1 MKTSKKNIIKLNNIL
16 LSQLI
21 LGLLIIFVSCN
32 AKSEDDESEI
42 VVTPA
47 IVAVKSFSLEK
58 NDKVLSN
65 LDSVYF
71 AIDLNTGVIF
81 NSDSLPVG
89 TDVSKL
95 VATITFANTMTKA
108 ELSYVNNDS
117 EKVVVDYLT
126 NPTDT
131 IDFRYPVNLDVTAQ
145 NGTTNYSYQIKVN
158 VHKTQPDTLTWAKLS
173 TSLLPSRTE
182 NPVAQKTVYHQN
194 KAYCLVEENNGEYT
208 LSTCE
213 DLNVGQWEKN
223 PLVLG
228 FTLNIESFSSTSEFL
243 WLLNEGGE
251 LYKSNDGLT
260 WETTEEKW
268 LTILGAYG
276 ETLFGLKE
284 DGNEILH
291 TVYPRSKD
299 FIEIPIE
306 MGFPIK
312 GSTTLQTIET
322 EWADSPFAFLACGI
336 TDTGEV
342 SSAVWAFDGSQWGI
356 INDDYLP
363 AMTNAELVRYVVYR
377 DTPIAFKQR
386 RFDVWMLM
394 GGENEDGEYNRTI
407 YISYNNGVTWQ
418 EASSEMQLPETFPS
432 LSGSNLIV
440 ASYDLTTDV
449 SEAWT
454 PVESSHVTRSGYV
467 IKGFD
472 MTWYCPYLYVFG
484 GYSPDGIL
492 NKEIWRG
499 VLARLTFMPEI

>member
-1 MKTSKKNIIKLNNIL
+1 ML
-16 LSQLI
+16 LQAF
-21 LGLLIIFVSCN
+21 LGLLIMFVSCN
-32 AKSEDDESEI
+32 AKSEEDEGEI

-58 NDKVLSN
+58 NEKVLSN

-81 NSDSLPVG
+81 NADSLPLG

-95 VATITFANTMTKA
+95 VASITFANTMTKA

-182 NPVAQKTVYHQN
+182 NPVAQKTVYHKN
-194 KAYCLVEENNGEYT
+194 IAYCLVEENNGEFT

-213 DLNVGQWEKN
+213 DLNDCQWTQQ
-223 PLVLG
+223 PLELG
-228 FTLNIESFSSTSEFL
+228 FSPKVESFCDSPESFWILSDS
-243 WLLNEGGE
+243 GE
-251 LYKSNDGLT
+251 LYESSNATSWNSTG
-260 WETTEEKW
+260 EKW

-276 ETLFGLKE
+276 ESIFGLKE
-284 DGNEILH
+284 KSDAIYHAE
-291 TVYPRSKD
+291 YPTSQD
-299 FIEIPIE
+299 FIETPIE
-306 MGFPIK
+306 MGFPIE
-312 GSTTLQTIET
+312 GSTTLQTIKT
-322 EWADSPFAFLACGI
+322 EWADSPIAFLACGV
-336 TDTGEV
+336 TETGET
-342 SSAVWAFDGSQWGI
+342 SSAVWAYDGEKWGV

-363 AMTNAELVRYVVYR
+363 AVENPALVRYVVYR
-377 DTPIAFKQR
+377 NTPMAFKQR

-394 GGENEDGEYNRTI
+394 GGENEEGEINRTI

-418 EASSEMQLPETFPS
+418 MASSGMQLPDILPS
-432 LSGSNLIV
+432 LKGMDLIV
-440 ASYDLTTDV
+440 ASYDLSADV
-449 SEAWT
+449 SNAWK
-454 PVESSHVTRSGYV
+454 PAENVKSTRGSYRLDGYD
-467 IKGFD
+467 I
-472 MTWYCPYLYVFG
+472 TWLCPYLYIFG
-484 GYSPDGIL
+484 GYGTDDVL

-499 VLARLTFMPEI
+499 VLARLTFMPDI